1 MKVADKVVV
10 VTGGASGIGRAF
22 CRRFAQEG
30 AKGVTVVDINETG
43 AAAVAD
49 EIKGLALKCDVSNE
63 DDIRNVVRR
72 TEEKYGPVDLF
83 CSNAGIALKGGLE
96 VSNEIWQKMWGI
108 HVMAHVYAARA
119 VIPRMI
125 ERGGGYLLNVASA
138 AGLLNTVGSPCY
150 AATKHAAVALAENI
164 AIMYGDQ
171 GIKVSVVCPQA
182 VRTGMTGDAD
192 EVAAVDGWIEPEAV
206 ADLVIEALA
215 EERFLILT
223 HPEVKTYLDRK
234 TSDYDRWL
242 VGMRR
247 LRSRHLKG
255 EPLKSK

>member
-1 MKVADKVVV
+1 MKVTDKVVV

-22 CRRFAQEG
+22 CRRFAREG
-30 AKGVTVVDINETG
+30 ARGITVADINENG
-43 AAAVAD
+43 ALAVAD
-49 EIKGLALKCDVSNE
+49 EIKGLGLKCDVSHE
-63 DDIRNVVRR
+63 DDIINVVER

-83 CSNAGIALKGGLE
+83 CSNAGISVRGGLE
-96 VSNEIWQKMWGI
+96 LSNEIWQKMWEV

-125 ERGGGYLLNVASA
+125 ERGGGFLLNVASA
-138 AGLLNTVGSPCY
+138 GGLLNTTGSSSY
-150 AATKHAAVALAENI
+150 ATTKHAAVGLAENI

-182 VRTGMTGDAD
+182 VRTGMTR
-192 EVAAVDGWIEPEAV
+192 EEVSVAAVDGRLEPETV
-206 ADLVIEALA
+206 ADSVIEALA
-215 EERFLILT
+215 DERFLILP
-223 HPEVKTYLDRK
+223 HPEVKTYLERK

-242 VGMRR
+242 LGMRK

-255 EPLKSK
+255 ESLKSE